1 MKFIVFIFMFY
12 IGFSSYLLSDEIIDC
27 SQFDSISAKYVEC
40 KTKNLKYNLNK
51 KQSEMKSKVE
61 NIDETETGKK
71 IKKKIKKSSLGE
83 KLLKFKNSKTGSD
96 FLKKN
101 DN

>member
-1 MKFIVFIFMFY
+1 MKIIILLFISYF
-12 IGFSSYLLSDEIIDC
+12 GFLSYSFSEDLIDC
-27 SQFDSISAKYVEC
+27 NQFDKISAKYIEC
-40 KTKNLKYNLNK
+40 KAKNLKSNLNK

-61 NIDETETGKK
+61 NVGETETGKSF
-71 IKKKIKKSSLGE
+71 KKSKFGQ
-83 KLLKFKNSKTGSD
+83 KLLKLKNSKTGSD

>member
-27 SQFDSISAKYVEC
+27 SQFDKISAKHVEC
-40 KTKNLKYNLNK
+40 KAKNLKSNLNK

-71 IKKKIKKSSLGE
+71 IKKSTLGQ

-96 FLKKN
+96 FFKKN

>member
-12 IGFSSYLLSDEIIDC
+12 ISFSSYLFSDEIIDC
-27 SQFDSISAKYVEC
+27 DQFDKISVKYVEC
-40 KTKNLKYNLNK
+40 KAKNLKSNLNK
-51 KQSEMKSKVE
+51 KQSEIKSKVE
-61 NIDETETGKK
+61 NVGETESGKNF
-71 IKKKIKKSSLGE
+71 KKSTLGQ

>member
-12 IGFSSYLLSDEIIDC
+12 ISFSSYLLSDEIIDC
-27 SQFDSISAKYVEC
+27 SEFDKISAKYIEC

-51 KQSEMKSKVE
+51 KQSEMKLKVE
-61 NIDETETGKK
+61 NFDETETGKK
-71 IKKKIKKSSLGE
+71 IKKSSLGQ

-96 FLKKN
+96 FFKKN

>member
-1 MKFIVFIFMFY
+1 MKYIVFIFMFY

-27 SQFDSISAKYVEC
+27 SQFDKISAKYVEG
-40 KTKNLKYNLNK
+40 KAKNLKSNLNK
-51 KQSEMKSKVE
+51 KQSEMKSKIE
-61 NIDETETGKK
+61 NIDETGKK
-71 IKKKIKKSSLGE
+71 IKKSTLGQ

-96 FLKKN
+96 FFKKN

>member
-12 IGFSSYLLSDEIIDC
+12 IGFTSYLLSDEIIDC
-27 SQFDSISAKYVEC
+27 SEFDKISAKYVEC
-40 KTKNLKYNLNK
+40 KAKNLKSNLNK

-61 NIDETETGKK
+61 NIDKTQTGN
-71 IKKKIKKSSLGE
+71 KIKKSTLGQ

-96 FLKKN
+96 FFKKN

>member
-12 IGFSSYLLSDEIIDC
+12 ISFSSYLLSDEIIDC
-27 SQFDSISAKYVEC
+27 SQFDKISAKYVEC
-40 KTKNLKYNLNK
+40 KAKNLKSNLNK

-61 NIDETETGKK
+61 NIDKTETGKK
-71 IKKKIKKSSLGE
+71 IKKSSFVQ

-96 FLKKN
+96 FFKKN

>member
-27 SQFDSISAKYVEC
+27 NQFDKISAKYVEC
-40 KTKNLKYNLNK
+40 KAKNLKSNLNK

-61 NIDETETGKK
+61 NIDETET
-71 IKKKIKKSSLGE
+71 
-83 KLLKFKNSKTGSD
+83 
-96 FLKKN
+96 
-101 DN
+101 

>member
-27 SQFDSISAKYVEC
+27 SQFDKISAKYVEC
-40 KTKNLKYNLNK
+40 KAKNLKSNLNK

-61 NIDETETGKK
+61 NINETETGKK
-71 IKKKIKKSSLGE
+71 IKKSTLGQ

>member
-27 SQFDSISAKYVEC
+27 SQFDKISAKYVEC
-40 KTKNLKYNLNK
+40 KAKNLKSNLNK
-51 KQSEMKSKVE
+51 KQSEMKSKIE
-61 NIDETETGKK
+61 NINETET
-71 IKKKIKKSSLGE
+71 KIKKSTLGQ

>member
-1 MKFIVFIFMFY
+1 MKFIFFIFMFY

-27 SQFDSISAKYVEC
+27 SQFDKISAKYVEC
-40 KTKNLKYNLNK
+40 KGKNLKSNLNK

-61 NIDETETGKK
+61 NIDKTETGE
-71 IKKKIKKSSLGE
+71 KIKKSSLGQ

-96 FLKKN
+96 FFKKN

>member
-1 MKFIVFIFMFY
+1 MFY
-12 IGFSSYLLSDEIIDC
+12 VVFSSYLLSDEIIDC
-27 SQFDSISAKYVEC
+27 SQFDKISAKYVEC
-40 KTKNLKYNLNK
+40 KAKNLKSNLNK

-61 NIDETETGKK
+61 NVSETETGKSFK
-71 IKKKIKKSSLGE
+71 NSTLGQ
-83 KLLKFKNSKTGSD
+83 KLLKLKNSKTGSD

>member
-12 IGFSSYLLSDEIIDC
+12 IGFSSYLLSNEIIDC
-27 SQFDSISAKYVEC
+27 SQFDKISAKYVEC
-40 KTKNLKYNLNK
+40 KAKNLKSNLNK

-61 NIDETETGKK
+61 NINKTENGKK
-71 IKKKIKKSSLGE
+71 IKKSTFGQ

-96 FLKKN
+96 FLKNN

>member
-1 MKFIVFIFMFY
+1 MFY
-12 IGFSSYLLSDEIIDC
+12 ISFSSYLFSDEIIDC
-27 SQFDSISAKYVEC
+27 DQFDKISVKYVEC
-40 KTKNLKYNLNK
+40 KTKNLKSNLNK
-51 KQSEMKSKVE
+51 KQTEMKSKVE

-71 IKKKIKKSSLGE
+71 IKKSTLGQ

-96 FLKKN
+96 FFKKN

>member
-12 IGFSSYLLSDEIIDC
+12 IGFSSYLLSVEIIDC
-27 SQFDSISAKYVEC
+27 SQFDKISTKYVDC
-40 KTKNLKYNLNK
+40 KTKNLKSNLNK

-71 IKKKIKKSSLGE
+71 IKKSTLGQ
-83 KLLKFKNSKTGSD
+83 KLLKFKNSKTGWD
-96 FLKKN
+96 FFKKN

>member
-27 SQFDSISAKYVEC
+27 SQFDKISAKYVEC
-40 KTKNLKYNLNK
+40 KAKNLKSNLNK
-51 KQSEMKSKVE
+51 KQSEIKSKVE
-61 NIDETETGKK
+61 NVGETESGKNF
-71 IKKKIKKSSLGE
+71 KKSTLGQ
-83 KLLKFKNSKTGSD
+83 KLLKFKKSKTGSE
-96 FLKKN
+96 FFKKN

>member
-27 SQFDSISAKYVEC
+27 SQFDKISAKYVEC
-40 KTKNLKYNLNK
+40 KAKNLKSNLNK
-51 KQSEMKSKVE
+51 KQSEIKSKIE
-61 NIDETETGKK
+61 NVGETESGKNF
-71 IKKKIKKSSLGE
+71 KKSTLGE
-83 KLLKFKNSKTGSD
+83 KLLKFKKSKTGSD
-96 FLKKN
+96 FFKKD